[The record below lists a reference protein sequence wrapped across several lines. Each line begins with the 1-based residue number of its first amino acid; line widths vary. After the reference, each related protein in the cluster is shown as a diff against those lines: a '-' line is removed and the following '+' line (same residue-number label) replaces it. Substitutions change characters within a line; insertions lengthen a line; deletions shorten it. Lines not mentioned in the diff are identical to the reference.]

1 MTGSD
6 LRERRIALG
15 IAQNQLGIDASR
27 ACRIEHGNA
36 DRMLKGFEQI
46 LDAYGFEIRPK
57 TTQLEFVPH
66 KRLVQFTTDDLK
78 AWDKIDKI
86 IRKATTNT
94 WLYEDYEDQ
103 EKKQ

>member
-15 IAQNQLGIDASR
+15 LAQDQLGISASHAR
-27 ACRIEHGNA
+27 RIENGNA
-36 DRMLKGFEQI
+36 DRMLKGAEKI
-46 LDAYGFEIRPK
+46 VDAYGLEIRQK
-57 TTQLEFVPH
+57 TTQLKFVPY
-66 KRLVQFTTDDLK
+66 KRLVPFTTDDLK

-94 WLYEDYEDQ
+94 WLYEEQ